1 MKKLVLKLIGP
12 LFAAIGVFG
21 LAGSGIV
28 WNFLGRSLGL
38 PSTVASLLVLML
50 GVVLLR
56 PLART
61 SASLSIPSPSPSPS
75 SDLSESFATESVSS
89 EAVFNQALTT
99 AESIAQELAESQKLV
114 EIAPSVNFAPEM
126 LLPGQG
132 VPIRKRRP
140 GASLKR
146 YRDIAGELF
155 VAK

>member
-1 MKKLVLKLIGP
+1 MKKLLLKLIGP

-38 PSTVASLLVLML
+38 PSTAASLLVLML
-50 GVVLLR
+50 GVFLLR

-61 SASLSIPSPSPSPS
+61 SASLSIQSPPEVPN
-75 SDLSESFATESVSS
+75 ESAATESDSS
-89 EAVFNQALTT
+89 VTETKQALTT
-99 AESIAQELAESQKLV
+99 AESIAKELADSQKLIDV
-114 EIAPSVNFAPEM
+114 APPVNFAPEK

-132 VPIRKRRP
+132 LPSRRRRP

-146 YRDIAGELF
+146 YKAMAGELF
-155 VAK
+155 VTK

>member
-38 PSTVASLLVLML
+38 PSTAASLLVLML

-61 SASLSIPSPSPSPS
+61 SASLSIQSPPEVPN
-75 SDLSESFATESVSS
+75 ESAATESDSS
-89 EAVFNQALTT
+89 VTETKQALTT
-99 AESIAQELAESQKLV
+99 AESIAKELADSQKLIDV
-114 EIAPSVNFAPEM
+114 APPVNFAPEK

-132 VPIRKRRP
+132 LPSRKRRP

-146 YRDIAGELF
+146 YKAMAGELF
-155 VAK
+155 VTK